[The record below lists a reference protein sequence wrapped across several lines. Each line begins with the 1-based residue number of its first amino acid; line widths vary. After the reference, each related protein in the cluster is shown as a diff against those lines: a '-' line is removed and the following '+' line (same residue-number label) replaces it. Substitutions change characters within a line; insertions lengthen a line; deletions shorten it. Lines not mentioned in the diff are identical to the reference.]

1 MKSNRHIKMTCV
13 VMTVLA
19 VEMALTNR
27 VWADQTSTMNAGPH
41 HSFLGGP
48 WELVVKMG
56 LGGDG
61 LRFPLTVSDESK
73 PEKLDAIF
81 PVLNSPI
88 KVKLEQYIPDL
99 TWETVAIKHPG
110 TGIVA
115 QLTIRGKNLEQE
127 IWLSPS
133 DPARQSVT
141 SRIGSITIKRLH
153 NPDTAETLMRKLT
166 DPKAVG
172 IISIWPEG
180 DNRPFEYTT
189 KVKETVHIPGTKYEV
204 TVAEYLPHYS
214 ISTETKKVIS
224 QSDKPVNPAIKVLL
238 HDGNKTSER
247 WLWAK
252 FPTSP
257 HVREKLPLRMRFT
270 DFDLSN
276 IWGDHILAV
285 ASQTQAW
292 LLSSEK
298 GRKHLEKAVFGRS
311 YPFADKAYT
320 FSIEKI
326 VEGAIIKNQ
335 WKNNTAKLLHPAIVA
350 TVQYDETEQQAVL
363 ELNKPFHLRTKSG
376 VLVLL
381 YRRRSPSSGM
391 AQ

>member
-1 MKSNRHIKMTCV
+1 MKSKRHIKATGIAT
-13 VMTVLA
+13 TVLA
-19 VEMALTNR
+19 TMLTLTNL
-27 VWADQTSTMNAGPH
+27 VWASQVATMNAGPH

-73 PEKLDAIF
+73 PEKLDAVL

-88 KVKLEQYIPDL
+88 KVKLEHYIPDL
-99 TWETVAIKHPG
+99 AWETVAIKHPG
-110 TGIVA
+110 AGIVA
-115 QLTIRGKNLEQE
+115 KLTIRGKNLEQE
-127 IWLSPS
+127 LCLSPS

-153 NPDTAETLMRKLT
+153 NPDTAETLMQKLT

-172 IISIWPEG
+172 ILSIWLEG
-180 DNRPFEYTT
+180 ENRPFEITV
-189 KVKETVHIPGTKYEV
+189 KVKETVHIPGTQYKV

-214 ISTETKKVIS
+214 ISTETKKVFN

-238 HDGNKTSER
+238 HDGNKTLER

-257 HVREKLPLRMRFT
+257 HEREKLPLRMRFT
-270 DFDLSN
+270 DFDLSDT
-276 IWGDHILAV
+276 WGDHILAV
-285 ASQTQAW
+285 ANQTQTW
-292 LLSSEK
+292 LLSSDK
-298 GRKHLEKAVFGRS
+298 GRKHLEKVVFGRS
-311 YPFADKAYT
+311 YPFADKAY
-320 FSIEKI
+320 FFNIEKI
-326 VEGAIIKNQ
+326 AEGAIIKNQ
-335 WKNNTAKLLHPAIVA
+335 WKNNAEKLLHPAIVA
-350 TVQYDETEQQAVL
+350 MVQYDETGQQAVL

-381 YRRRSPSSGM
+381 YRRRPASAG
-391 AQ
+391 AAL